1 MSTKSLL
8 VVSAGLNAVLLAGLA
23 YLLTSRSA
31 PAPPPP
37 TSAPA
42 TNAAAVQGAGRPAEP
57 ARPPAPTPGKPGVQF
72 DWRLVESNDYRQY
85 IANLRAIGCPEETIR
100 DIIIA
105 DVNKVFQSRLAG
117 LRKPGQEFKY
127 WQTRAR
133 AVAGPPLALE
143 MLKQQHE
150 LDREKRALL
159 KELLGVD
166 VAEAPATGT
175 EGLSALRE
183 TLSFLSPD
191 KRDRVLELEVE
202 FNEKMARTFSPSA
215 PDPGDAAERL
225 RLRKE
230 KAAELAKVLTPQELE
245 DYELR
250 MSDTAQR
257 MHIELDGFDATEKEF
272 RDIFKLRKKFDE
284 ENGTFAADPADADSL
299 KRWEE
304 ARKELDEQIKQ
315 VLGKSRY
322 QEYERAQ
329 DPAYKGALR
338 VAERQGL
345 GVEVAQQV
353 WDLKQAAE
361 AQAGQV
367 RANAALSD
375 EERKLTL
382 RAIQTEAG
390 RAVAGALGQPGFAAY
405 QKQMGG
411 GWLRQLDSLTPPR
424 RDVVIHVVPG
434 P

>member
-1 MSTKSLL
+1 MSAKALV
-8 VVSAGLNAVLLAGLA
+8 VVSAGLNVVLAAGLA
-23 YLLTSRSA
+23 YLVISRSA
-31 PAPPPP
+31 PVRPAP

-42 TNAAAVQGAGRPAEP
+42 TKPAVKGTGSAARP
-57 ARPPAPTPGKPGVQF
+57 ARPLARTPMKPGAQL
-72 DWRLVESNDYRQY
+72 DWRLVESNDYLQY

-105 DVNKVFQSRLAG
+105 DVNKLFQSRLAG
-117 LRKPGQEFKY
+117 LRKPGQESKY
-127 WQTRAR
+127 WQTRAQT
-133 AVAGPPLALE
+133 AAGLHLGLE
-143 MLKQQHE
+143 ILKQQHE

-166 VAEAPATGT
+166 VAEAAATDT
-175 EGLSALRE
+175 DGLSALRQ
-183 TLSFLSPD
+183 TLSFLPPD

-202 FNEKMARTFSPSA
+202 FSEKMARTFSPSA
-215 PDPGDAAERL
+215 PDLEDVDECQ

-257 MHIELDGFDATEKEF
+257 MRIELDGFDPTDKEF
-272 RDIFKLRKKFDE
+272 RDLFKLQKKFDE
-284 ENGTFAADPADADSL
+284 EYGPSVAGPFDPDWV
-299 KRWEE
+299 KRWQE
-304 ARKELDEQIKQ
+304 AQKGLDDQIKE
-315 VLGKSRY
+315 VLGESRY
-322 QEYERAQ
+322 QEYKRAQ
-329 DPAYKGALR
+329 DLAYKSALR
-338 VAERQGL
+338 VAERQGM
-345 GVEVAQQV
+345 GPEVAQQV
-353 WDLKQAAE
+353 WDFKQTAE

-405 QKQMGG
+405 QKQVGG
-411 GWLRQLDSLTPPR
+411 GWLRQLDMLTPPR
-424 RDVVIHVVPG
+424 VDTVIRTAPQ